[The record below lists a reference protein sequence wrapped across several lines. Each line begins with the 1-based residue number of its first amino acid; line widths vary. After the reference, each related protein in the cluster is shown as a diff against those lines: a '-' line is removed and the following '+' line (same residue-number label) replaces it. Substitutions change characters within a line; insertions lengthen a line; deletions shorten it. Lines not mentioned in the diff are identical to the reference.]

1 MIKFYM
7 HIARQAVTIIVAVV
21 IVGSAVYLWQ
31 GNRSDMSSVSLAPD
45 SSQDALYTV
54 RHDSATKRYHTMVQ
68 WPWSDIGFSL
78 EYPETTPWGLM
89 RARVVDYSAT
99 DASRAMEDV
108 KDYLG
113 FIFCPQHYY
122 CDDLRYTGLVFEIVV
137 SNAQYKYRN
146 DPSFLSDEDF
156 LVSDG
161 RILIAENDKYVYSYR
176 TFIKGCMREGYCRES
191 NPQLNEEMVNRIVE
205 LMQSFKVT
213 Q

>member
-1 MIKFYM
+1 M
-7 HIARQAVTIIVAVV
+7 HIVKQIVIIIIVAVT
-21 IVGSAVYLWQ
+21 VGGAVYLWQ
-31 GNRSDMSSVSLAPD
+31 DNRSDMNSVSLVLD
-45 SSQDALYTV
+45 SSQDELYIV
-54 RHDSATKRYHTMVQ
+54 RRDSITKRYHTIVQ
-68 WPWSDIGFSL
+68 WPWSSIGFSL
-78 EYPETTPWGLM
+78 EYPETTPWRLM

-99 DASRAMEDV
+99 DAPRAMEDV

-113 FIFCPQHYY
+113 FIFCPEHYY

-137 SNAQYKYRN
+137 SNAQYKYRD
-146 DPSFLSDEDF
+146 DPSFLSDDDF
-156 LVSDG
+156 SVSDG
-161 RILIAENDKYVYSYR
+161 RIIIAENDKYVYSYR